1 MNGRFPEKD
10 LAPADMAPLPTIISA
25 HFIGRVARLA
35 LIDLPRLPNTFSAK
49 IAFQLEE
56 FISIDSSLNAPR
68 PQRHL
73 YFTTFN
79 IFLALV
85 NFKSSSYLKS
95 NSWQINLQF
104 KIPNLQRHP

>member
-10 LAPADMAPLPTIISA
+10 PGPADMAPLPTIISA

-35 LIDLPRLPNTFSAK
+35 LIDWPRLPNTFSTE

-56 FISIDSSLNAPR
+56 FISIDSSSNASR

-73 YFTTFN
+73 LFHNFQYFF
-79 IFLALV
+79 
-85 NFKSSSYLKS
+85 
-95 NSWQINLQF
+95 
-104 KIPNLQRHP
+104 